1 MVVDNLLVLLL
12 AENQAVRTGFVD
24 ESGTAGRITMDFSDG
39 SVGEDLGLGAGHLQ
53 VVQDIGLGFSF
64 IEVRKMAAD
73 VEPLQDG
80 CIHLSAQFVPDLGLA
95 ISQ

>member
-1 MVVDNLLVLLL
+1 
-12 AENQAVRTGFVD
+12 
-24 ESGTAGRITMDFSDG
+24 
-39 SVGEDLGLGAGHLQ
+39 

-80 CIHLSAQFVPDLGLA
+80 GIHLSAQLVPDLGLP

>member
-12 AENQAVRTGFVD
+12 AKNQAVCTGLID
-24 ESGTAGRITMDFSDG
+24 KSGAAGRITMDFGDG
-39 SVGEDLGLGAGHLQ
+39 GVGEDLGLGAGDLQ
-53 VVQDIGLGFSF
+53 LVQDIGLGFSF

>member
-1 MVVDNLLVLLL
+1 MIVDNLLVLLL
-12 AENQAVRTGFVD
+12 AKNQAVCTGLID
-24 ESGTAGRITMDFSDG
+24 ESGAAGRITMDFGDG
-39 SVGEDLGLGAGHLQ
+39 GVGEYLGLGAGDLQ
-53 VVQDIGLGFSF
+53 VLEDIGLGFSF

-80 CIHLSAQFVPDLGLA
+80 GIHLSAQLVPDLGLP

>member
-39 SVGEDLGLGAGHLQ
+39 GVGEDLGLGAGPLQ
-53 VVQDIGLGFSF
+53 VVQVIGLGFSF
-64 IEVRKMAAD
+64 IEVREMAAA
-73 VEPLQDG
+73 VEPLPDG
-80 CIHLSAQFVPDLGLA
+80 GI
-95 ISQ
+95 

>member
-1 MVVDNLLVLLL
+1 MIVDNLLVLLL
-12 AENQAVRTGFVD
+12 AKNQAVCTGLID
-24 ESGTAGRITMDFSDG
+24 ESRAARRITMDFGDSG
-39 SVGEDLGLGAGHLQ
+39 VGEDLGLGAGHLQ

-73 VEPLQDG
+73 VESLQDG